1 MKTLEEIKKI
11 VMENAKKGKFTT
23 TKYVGPYEYKSGFD
37 NYFALSFNKKGEVIV
52 YSFYENDR
60 GEHIDTYSVEL
71 SKLDEKVLNE
81 VYENINTKDEKIL
94 RLLDWHEEWEP
105 SLFEHNEKI
114 LLHLGIIKPKE
125 SDIKQKEVFEL
136 DEKSIP
142 KLESKKDAYFITRT
156 HKIGVLKC
164 TGETPRELSRCFY
177 SDYPELIYEFTDP
190 DENKGVITALYEYG
204 KMMPFTFGTLNNKV
218 KNKGCF
224 AAISRDKKSDWKYI
238 FVPTKDKLVEL
249 FNKANAI
256 GDEKDYYIINTE
268 FICCFK
274 CKDIDRLTEK
284 HFVIFSDKNEALK
297 KFEEFRKELNIK
309 LDDYLKKS
317 TELLNARKELLG
329 NNTKEKRFFIEVNKL
344 KVGDKFV
351 SKADSKN
358 VYTIVKKSG
367 EMGTIYLEGGGVVYP
382 TKEVLPCDKIE
393 DYNLEREYEK
403 LRRNI
408 KNIGDFIDCIKHV
421 KKELKEYTPIVDDD
435 YVFSVN
441 RLKERYEDITV
452 ENFSINK

>member
-1 MKTLEEIKKI
+1 MNKLEEIKKI
-11 VMENAKKGKFTT
+11 VMENAKKGKLTT

-81 VYENINTKDEKIL
+81 VYENINTKDDKIL
-94 RLLDWHEEWEP
+94 SLLDWYEEWEP
-105 SLFEHNEKI
+105 SLFENNETI

-142 KLESKKDAYFITRT
+142 NRT

-164 TGETPRELSRCFY
+164 TGETPRELSRYCY
-177 SDYPELIYEFTDP
+177 SNDPERIYEFKDP
-190 DENKGVITALYEYG
+190 DENRDVIIASYEYS
-204 KMMPFTFGTLNNKV
+204 KMRPFIFGTLNNKV

-224 AAISRDKKSDWKYI
+224 AAVSRDKKSDWKYI

-274 CKDIDRLTEK
+274 DKNISRLTERY
-284 HFVIFSDKNEALK
+284 FVIFSDKNEALK
-297 KFEEFRKELNIK
+297 KFEELRKELNIK

-329 NNTKEKRFFIEVNKL
+329 NNTEKKRFFIEVNKL
-344 KVGDKFV
+344 NVGDKFV
-351 SKADSKN
+351 SEADSKN

-367 EMGTIYLEGGGVVYP
+367 KMGTVYLEGGGVVQ
-382 TKEVLPCDKIE
+382 V
-393 DYNLEREYEK
+393 R
-403 LRRNI
+403 
-408 KNIGDFIDCIKHV
+408 
-421 KKELKEYTPIVDDD
+421 
-435 YVFSVN
+435 
-441 RLKERYEDITV
+441 
-452 ENFSINK
+452 